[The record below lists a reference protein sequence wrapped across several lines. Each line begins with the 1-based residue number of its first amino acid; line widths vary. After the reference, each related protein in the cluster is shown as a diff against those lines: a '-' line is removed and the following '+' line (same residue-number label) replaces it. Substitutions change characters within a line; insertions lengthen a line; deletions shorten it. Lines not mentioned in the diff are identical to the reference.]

1 MNTRKGKFIYKKK
14 IIAFIILGL
23 VLLLTGCASHSS
35 GGMQGGSGVI
45 EGLQFEYIGNISH
58 EDDTYQLFIPK
69 NVNHLDDE
77 IPERYQALQ
86 YVYQEINYPNVD
98 NWRINYYYQYD
109 FLVSNLNIEDE
120 ALIKAYEIIKTYF
133 GPVEESLGI
142 SFDEYDF
149 NNPTHI
155 ELISKDPK
163 ALSTY
168 LTVLYFPCNIKSI
181 KTNQTYLIH
190 IPVKTF
196 FAYRYDNTVVF
207 DYLTKEVSISYNRF
221 ISLSN
226 ISDITERGNKYV

>member
-1 MNTRKGKFIYKKK
+1 MNTRTSKFIYKKK

-23 VLLLTGCASHSS
+23 VLLLTGCASQNP

-45 EGLQFEYIGNISH
+45 EGLQFEYIGDFSYSD
-58 EDDTYQLFIPK
+58 ETYQLFIPK

-86 YVYQEINYPNVD
+86 YVYQELNYPNVD

-120 ALIKAYEIIKTYF
+120 ALIKAYEKIKTYF

-168 LTVLYFPCNIKSI
+168 LTVLYFPCNIKST

-196 FAYRYDNTVVF
+196 FAYRYDDTVVF